1 MQIYD
6 IAQVKANPSAVFHQA
21 DIDAVFVDFDGH
33 RYEIRQVK
41 AVLKSPLDIAGLA
54 EFHKSLKNE
63 PPITIDDIL
72 DDIQA
77 GRERR

>member
-1 MQIYD
+1 MQTYSLSEL
-6 IAQVKANPSAVFHQA
+6 QANPSAVFHQA

-41 AVLKSPLDIAGLA
+41 AVSKSPLNIAGLA
-54 EFHKSLKNE
+54 EFHKSLRNA
-63 PPITIDDIL
+63 PITIDDIL

>member
-1 MQIYD
+1 MQTYSLSEL
-6 IAQVKANPSAVFHQA
+6 QANPSAVFHQA

-41 AVLKSPLDIAGLA
+41 AVSRSPLNIAGLA
-54 EFHKSLKNE
+54 EFHKSLRNA